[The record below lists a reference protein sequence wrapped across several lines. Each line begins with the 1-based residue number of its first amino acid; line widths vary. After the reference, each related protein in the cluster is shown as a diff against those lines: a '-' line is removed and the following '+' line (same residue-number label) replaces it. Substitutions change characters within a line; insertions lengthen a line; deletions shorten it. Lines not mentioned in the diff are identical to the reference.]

1 MIDALIIL
9 LVFFVFVNVFL
20 VFKSS
25 KIKQKNAENLEQL
38 QGVII
43 SLNKKHKFL
52 NTKIEISAE
61 FKMVYLKD
69 VKTISNEIVELQ
81 KIFIDLLN

>member
-25 KIKQKNAENLEQL
+25 KIKQKNAENLEKL

-43 SLNKKHKFL
+43 SLNKKQKFL

-61 FKMVYLKD
+61 FKMDYLKD